1 MGLSIPTNYY
11 LVLITV
17 VTIFGVSGLPGL
29 NSSSNEIIDDSIQEF
44 TFGLVQLSSAASH
57 VNTCSGNGTESD
69 GSCVC
74 SEEWS
79 GLQCEVQS
87 SGG

>member
-1 MGLSIPTNYY
+1 LGIGFGIKLIVLLIVFTLAVGIFSISS
-11 LVLITV
+11 
-17 VTIFGVSGLPGL
+17 VSA
-29 NSSSNEIIDDSIQEF
+29 Q
-44 TFGLVQLSSAASH
+44 SAP
-57 VNTCSGNGTESD
+57 VCSGNGTEDD